1 MGQSVVES
9 YSELDAVAIAG
20 LVGRRDVSAVEVV
33 QVALA
38 HKQAAEPTLRAFR
51 EDLTDQALA
60 DAKEID
66 RAVARGERLRLAGV
80 PIGVKAWDGL
90 DDFQTVR
97 LRQEGCVVIG
107 LTSVPKS
114 TTEWQTWGF
123 TEHGPTVNPW
133 CSDRT
138 PGGSSAAVMAG
149 VVPLATA
156 SDGAGST
163 RIPAAWCGAIGLK
176 PTNGRLPARDS
187 AGLNVPGAIVRS
199 ARDAALHMSVLL
211 EEEAIGVAHGKV
223 LAATW
228 SANLGYVDV
237 DPEQAEIARAAAG
250 HLGDAGHVRWH
261 RARADLLDPEL
272 AWNAI
277 RGAGDDLADAET
289 VRRVNNVRLREL
301 FNDVDVLFTPT
312 TPGPPHGHE
321 GPGSTMSVSLTW
333 AFNISGHPAISIPAG
348 QAADGTP
355 VGLQAVARHG
365 EEGILLRLAA
375 DLERLNP
382 WPKRAR
388 PSKPESQPS
397 SRPRP

>member
-1 MGQSVVES
+1 MEA
-9 YSELDAVAIAG
+9 YSELDAVAIAE
-20 LVGRRDVSAVEVV
+20 LVTERDVSAVEVM
-33 QVALA
+33 QAALER
-38 HKQAAEPTLRAFR
+38 KWAAEPTLRAFR
-51 EDLTDQALA
+51 QDFAAQALA

-66 RAVARGERLRLAGV
+66 RVVAQGARLRLAGG

-90 DDFQTVR
+90 DDFQAVR

-123 TEHGPTVNPW
+123 TERGPTVNPW
-133 CSDRT
+133 RSDRT
-138 PGGSSAAVMAG
+138 PGGSSAGSAAAVMAG

-187 AGLNVPGAIVRS
+187 VGLNVPGAIVRS

-211 EEEAIGVAHGKV
+211 EEEAIGVASGQV

-228 SANLGYVDV
+228 SANLGYADV
-237 DPEQAEIARAAAG
+237 DSEQAEIAWAAAA
-250 HLGDAGHVRWH
+250 HLVGAGHVRWH
-261 RARADLLDPEL
+261 WARADLLDPEP
-272 AWNAI
+272 AWIAI
-277 RGAGDDLADAET
+277 RGAGDGLADAET
-289 VRRVNNVRLREL
+289 VRRVNNTRLQEL

-312 TPGPPHGHE
+312 TPGPPHGHQ

-365 EEGILLRLAA
+365 EEGVLLRLAA

-382 WPKRAR
+382 WPKRAQPTR
-388 PSKPESQPS
+388 PEGRPS
-397 SRPRP
+397 SRLRP

>member
-1 MGQSVVES
+1 LDA
-9 YSELDAVAIAG
+9 YSELDAVAIAA
-20 LVGRRDVSAVEVV
+20 LVTSRDVSAVEVV
-33 QVALA
+33 QAALA
-38 HKQAAEPTLRAFR
+38 QKQVAEPTLRAFR
-51 EDLTDQALA
+51 KDLTEQALA
-60 DAKEID
+60 DAREID
-66 RAVARGERLRLAGV
+66 RAVAKGERLRLAGV

-90 DDFQTVR
+90 DDFQTAR
-97 LRQEGCVVIG
+97 LRREGCVVIG

-114 TTEWQTWGF
+114 TTKWQTWGF
-123 TEHGPTVNPW
+123 TEHGATVNPW
-133 CSDRT
+133 CPDRT
-138 PGGSSAAVMAG
+138 PGGSSAGSAAAVMAG

-176 PTNGRLPARDS
+176 PTNGRLPSRDS

-199 ARDAALHMSVLL
+199 ARDAALHMSVLVG
-211 EEEAIGVAHGKV
+211 EETIEVAHGKI
-223 LAATW
+223 LAAAW
-228 SANLGYVDV
+228 SANLGYADV
-237 DPEQAEIARAAAG
+237 DSEQAEIARAAAG
-250 HLGDAGHVRWH
+250 HLGAAGHVRW
-261 RARADLLDPEL
+261 RQARADLLDPEL
-272 AWNAI
+272 AWSAI
-277 RGAGDDLADAET
+277 RGAGDDLAEAENVRQVNDA
-289 VRRVNNVRLREL
+289 RLREL
-301 FNDVDVLFTPT
+301 FTDVDVLFTPT

-365 EEGILLRLAA
+365 QEGVLLRLAA

-388 PSKPESQPS
+388 PIKPEGQLG

>member
-1 MGQSVVES
+1 MEA
-9 YSELDAVAIAG
+9 YSELDAAAIAA
-20 LVGRRDVSAVEVV
+20 LVARRDVSVVEVV
-33 QVALA
+33 RAALA
-38 HKQAAEPTLRAFR
+38 QKRATEPTLRAFR
-51 EDLTDQALA
+51 KDFTAQALA
-60 DAKEID
+60 EAKEID
-66 RAVARGERLRLAGV
+66 RAVAEGARLRLAGV
-80 PIGVKAWDGL
+80 PIGVKAWGGL

-97 LRQEGCVVIG
+97 LRREGCVVIG

-114 TTEWQTWGF
+114 TTGWQTWGY
-123 TEHGPTVNPW
+123 TERGPTVNPW

-138 PGGSSAAVMAG
+138 PGGSSAGSAAAVMAG

-211 EEEAIGVAHGKV
+211 DEAAIGAAKDKG

-228 SANLGYVDV
+228 SANLGYADV
-237 DPEQAEIARAAAG
+237 DSEQAEIAWAAVG
-250 HLGDAGHVRWH
+250 RLVGAGHVRWH
-261 RARADLLDPEL
+261 RARADLLDPEP
-272 AWNAI
+272 AWIAI
-277 RGAGDDLADAET
+277 RGGGDGLVAAET
-289 VRRVNNVRLREL
+289 VRRVNNARLQQL

-312 TPGPPHGHE
+312 TPGPPHGHQ

-355 VGLQAVARHG
+355 VGLQAVVRHG
-365 EEGILLRLAA
+365 EEGVLLRLAA

-382 WPKRAR
+382 WPKRAQ
-388 PSKPESQPS
+388 PTGPDGQPS
-397 SRPRP
+397 ARLRP

>member
-1 MGQSVVES
+1 LDA
-9 YSELDAVAIAG
+9 YSELDAVAIAA
-20 LVGRRDVSAVEVV
+20 LVTSRDVSAVEVV
-33 QVALA
+33 QAALA
-38 HKQAAEPTLRAFR
+38 QKQVAEPTLRAFR
-51 EDLTDQALA
+51 KDLTEQALA
-60 DAKEID
+60 DAREID

-90 DDFQTVR
+90 DDFQAAR
-97 LRQEGCVVIG
+97 LRREGCVVIG
-107 LTSVPKS
+107 LTSVPKP
-114 TTEWQTWGF
+114 TTKWQTWGF
-123 TEHGPTVNPW
+123 TEHGATVNPW
-133 CSDRT
+133 CPDRT
-138 PGGSSAAVMAG
+138 PGGSSAGSAAAVMAG

-176 PTNGRLPARDS
+176 PTNGRLPTRDS

-199 ARDAALHMSVLL
+199 ARDAALHMSVLV
-211 EEEAIGVAHGKV
+211 EEETIGVAHGKI
-223 LAATW
+223 LAAAW
-228 SANLGYVDV
+228 SANLGYADV
-237 DPEQAEIARAAAG
+237 DSEQAEIARAAAG
-250 HLGDAGHVRWH
+250 HLGAAGHVRW
-261 RARADLLDPEL
+261 RQARADLLDPEL
-272 AWNAI
+272 AWSAI
-277 RGAGDDLADAET
+277 RGAGDDLAEAENVRQVNDA
-289 VRRVNNVRLREL
+289 RLREL
-301 FNDVDVLFTPT
+301 FTDVDVLFTPT

-365 EEGILLRLAA
+365 QEGVLLRLAA

-388 PSKPESQPS
+388 PTKPEGQFG